1 MSKEILVRMDFQ
13 YLFPVIWTTVSTVNG
28 IVFRIRDAYNIQSG
42 TIKNI
47 KLQVEAK
54 SCSYIGNV

>member
-13 YLFPVIWTTVSTVNG
+13 YLFPVIWTTVSTVNW
-28 IVFRIRDAYNIQSG
+28 IVFRIRDAYNIQRG
-42 TIKNI
+42 KIKNI

-54 SCSYIGNV
+54 SCSYIGYV